1 MSEFMDLVDD
11 NDQIIGR
18 TAQKEI
24 YDKKLTHRI
33 VHVFLIDP
41 KTKKIYLQKRSEKKD
56 FLPGYYCTSAGGHV
70 KSGESYEEAAKRE
83 LEEELGL
90 KIDLDELTKLEF
102 VSDNHKRL
110 IRLFLAYNNGEI
122 QFKDGEVAGGEFLD
136 LETAFNLINS
146 YTKIHPQLR
155 ICLNWLYQNKERLN
169 GK

>member
-1 MSEFMDLVDD
+1 MEEFMDIVNNEDKV
-11 NDQIIGR
+11 IGK
-18 TAQKEI
+18 TTQKEI

-41 KTKKIYLQKRSEKKD
+41 KTKKVYLQKRSEKKD

-70 KSGESYEEAAKRE
+70 QSGESYKEAAKRE

-90 KIDLDELTKLEF
+90 KIDLTEIAKLEF

-122 QFKDGEVAGGEFLD
+122 KFKDGEVASGEFLE
-136 LETAFNLINS
+136 LETVFNLVNNYS
-146 YTKIHPQLR
+146 KI
-155 ICLNWLYQNKERLN
+155 
-169 GK
+169 